1 MNRFALLSTALAT
14 ALAAMPAPTPAE
26 AATDGLLLRC
36 RSPDGTIGY
45 TDRSCAVFGARAVP
59 IDAELV
65 ARIVRDRR
73 YSARLEA
80 AAAGAGADFDMDS
93 ATLVQGAFDAD
104 GNGGD
109 AQHAGGAPGRRSP
122 AAGCARN
129 PSQLATDLQASVA
142 MGDVNRIAES
152 YHFAGMSTAAGERVL
167 DRLQRYAGRPVA
179 ASRYYGTGIGAGSF
193 AQGPSLAGMSIG
205 DGGDAGAEAAPGMV
219 QLVLAGG
226 DGAAT
231 AVDFHVQRY
240 EGCYFVS
247 FA

>member
-1 MNRFALLSTALAT
+1 MNRLALLSTALAT
-14 ALAAMPAPTPAE
+14 ALAAIPVPMPAE

-45 TDRSCAVFGARAVP
+45 TDRNCAVFGAQAVP

-80 AAAGAGADFDMDS
+80 AAAGADPGFDMDS
-93 ATLVQGAFDAD
+93 ATLVDGATAAQALALAD
-104 GNGGD
+104 GTRY
-109 AQHAGGAPGRRSP
+109 ASATPGRRSP
-122 AAGCARN
+122 ASGCARN

-167 DRLQRYAGRPVA
+167 DRLQHYAGRPVA
-179 ASRYYGTGIGAGSF
+179 GSHYYGASIDPAPVAGID
-193 AQGPSLAGMSIG
+193 G
-205 DGGDAGAEAAPGMV
+205 DIAGAVDAPGVV
-219 QLVLAGG
+219 QLVLGGG

-231 AVDFHVQRY
+231 AVDFDVEHY
-240 EGCYFVS
+240 AGCYFVS